1 MGYSREQCEKLGMLA
16 DDNGKVLYKD
26 MQRAFPDASPSFF
39 YNLIGDSFKLKTGL
53 FDSRLLTTQSFNPML
68 FWDQCPEDYRDGYEF
83 KPDDTFHLSV
93 PGANIRYEVKK
104 AEAQEKLTIDTL
116 RWAKISALLALIGIL
131 ITIWQ
136 IVKG

>member
-1 MGYSREQCEKLGMLA
+1 MGYSREDCERLVMLA
-16 DDNGKVLYKD
+16 DDDGKVRYKD
-26 MQRAFPDASPSFF
+26 MHEAFPSASSRFF
-39 YNLIGDSFKLKTGL
+39 YDLIGDNFQMKHGL
-53 FDSRLLTTQSFNPML
+53 IDPRLIRSMPSQIML
-68 FWDQCPEDYRDGYEF
+68 FWDHCPEDYRDGYEF
-83 KPDDTFHLSV
+83 KPEDTFHLSV
-93 PGANIRYEVKK
+93 SGENLRYEIKK

>member
-1 MGYSREQCEKLGMLA
+1 MGYSREQCEKLVMLA

-83 KPDDTFHLSV
+83 KPDDTFNLSV
-93 PGANIRYEVKK
+93 PGANKR
-104 AEAQEKLTIDTL
+104 
-116 RWAKISALLALIGIL
+116 
-131 ITIWQ
+131 
-136 IVKG
+136 